1 MMSRLPITFSQ
12 SFEILLHHSDDYYYH
27 QRCMLMDC
35 DSFGIYLFSLI
46 FSPNFLFWKF
56 SNFKKSLKNSKMN
69 NHIPVTE
76 SHQFS
81 VSAPPLTLPLTVPFL
96 VHWDN
101 YLVKPSYNFYRGLPG
116 GTSGKGPACQCKLD
130 IRDTCSIPGCGRSLG
145 AGHSNL
151 LQYSCLENPTD
162 RRAWQAEVL
171 SVAQSQTQLKQLSTA
186 QLFIFLLIVYYY
198 YMFETEKCQS
208 MNYVILTLTPEQ
220 TFNIPSDLSS
230 ILLK

>member
-1 MMSRLPITFSQ
+1 
-12 SFEILLHHSDDYYYH
+12 
-27 QRCMLMDC
+27 
-35 DSFGIYLFSLI
+35 
-46 FSPNFLFWKF
+46 
-56 SNFKKSLKNSKMN
+56 MN

-116 GTSGKGPACQCKLD
+116 GASGKGPACQCKLD

-171 SVAQSQTQLKQLSTA
+171 SVTQSQTQLKQLSTA
-186 QLFIFLLIVYYY
+186 QLFIFFLIVYYC
-198 YMFETEKCQS
+198 YMFEAEKCQS

-230 ILLK
+230 ILLKQRDILIYLTIKDIKNILDHKMFQKNTGICPYSSLYYRIGCSWLEFLRPSFLSVMS